1 MKSRYLPDIW
11 VTAISNSWIK
21 LTLKKK
27 SVLSFQ
33 QMVLEMLDI
42 HLQKKERP
50 ERKREREG
58 GMKKRRKEKNF
69 DP

>member
-11 VTAISNSWIK
+11 VIAISNSWIK

-27 SVLSFQ
+27 KSALSLQ

-42 HLQKKERP
+42 HLQKKKDQT
-50 ERKREREG
+50 ERKGEG
-58 GMKKRRKEKNF
+58 GRNEEKKEGKKL
-69 DP
+69 

>member
-1 MKSRYLPDIW
+1 MLQADSLLSEPPGEPN
-11 VTAISNSWIK
+11 VK
-21 LTLKKK
+21 LYKLLENI
-27 SVLSFQ
+27 LSFQ

>member
-1 MKSRYLPDIW
+1 
-11 VTAISNSWIK
+11 
-21 LTLKKK
+21 
-27 SVLSFQ
+27 
-33 QMVLEMLDI
+33 MLDI